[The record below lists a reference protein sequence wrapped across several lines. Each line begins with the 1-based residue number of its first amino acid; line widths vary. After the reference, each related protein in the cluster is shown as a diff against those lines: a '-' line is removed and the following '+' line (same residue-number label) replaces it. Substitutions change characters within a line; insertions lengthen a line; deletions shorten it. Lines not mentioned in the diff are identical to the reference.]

1 MPINQRRPD
10 TPLANSPE
18 PRFVQDTIKPKVM
31 SYAEKRAAQQL
42 VREKNIR
49 ARDSVLNRNANARGM
64 TRAEVQKQ
72 QKIDA
77 KKPDAKPE
85 GLQVGKACKRTDK
98 KGSCSDGGTRG
109 GDSLNDIN

>member
-1 MPINQRRPD
+1 MAIVRKD
-10 TPLANSPE
+10 IPLANTPE

-31 SYAEKRAAQQL
+31 TYAEKRAAQEL
-42 VREKNIR
+42 VKQKNRELREN
-49 ARDSVLNRNANARGM
+49 VLNRNAAARGM

-77 KKPDAKPE
+77 KKPDAQPA